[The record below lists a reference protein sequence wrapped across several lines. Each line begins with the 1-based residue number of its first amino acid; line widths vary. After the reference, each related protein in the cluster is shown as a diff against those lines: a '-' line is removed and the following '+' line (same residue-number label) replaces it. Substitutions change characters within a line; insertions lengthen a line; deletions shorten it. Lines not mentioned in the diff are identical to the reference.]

1 MKRSILYLKLENYFK
16 KLKKK
21 KKNPKQGL
29 TGPYYISRFH
39 VLNSIVD
46 TLIKA
51 NLVIFMMQKGLPEH
65 KKYFLK
71 ERIDTLPQ

>member
-16 KLKKK
+16 KTI
-21 KKNPKQGL
+21 PKQGL
-29 TGPYYISRFH
+29 TGPYYISHFH

-51 NLVIFMMQKGLPEH
+51 NLVVFMMQKGLPEH

-71 ERIDTLPQ
+71 ERMDTLPQ